1 MDDSTYKRRAG
12 VSQRCHCA
20 TDIQRSTSPLRSLSP
35 RHALRPRPPRQGVD
49 FRDGE
54 AVLERCR
61 EWTTLGFPG
70 AYGGLGVDAYP
81 LELVFFKTN
90 RGVQE
95 EALAVHTRA
104 ALANAPWAVPA
115 ALLCGA

>member
-1 MDDSTYKRRAG
+1 M
-12 VSQRCHCA
+12 
-20 TDIQRSTSPLRSLSP
+20 
-35 RHALRPRPPRQGVD
+35 LRPRSWRPGQGVD

-61 EWTTLGFPG
+61 EWTTRGTSADPMMPG
-70 AYGGLGVDAYP
+70 AYGWADAHP

>member
-1 MDDSTYKRRAG
+1 MSE
-12 VSQRCHCA
+12 
-20 TDIQRSTSPLRSLSP
+20 SLSET
-35 RHALRPRPPRQGVD
+35 RTLSHAGTLPSTEHEVLLLRLRTPRQGVD

-61 EWTTLGFPG
+61 EWATLGTSTDPMFPG
-70 AYGGLGVDAYP
+70 AYGGADAHP

-90 RGVQE
+90 RGLQE

>member
-1 MDDSTYKRRAG
+1 M
-12 VSQRCHCA
+12 
-20 TDIQRSTSPLRSLSP
+20 
-35 RHALRPRPPRQGVD
+35 
-49 FRDGE
+49 
-54 AVLERCR
+54 LERCR
-61 EWTTLGFPG
+61 EWAPMGTLSDPMIPG
-70 AYGGLGVDAYP
+70 AYGWADAHP

-90 RGVQE
+90 RGVAE